1 MLVNKYLGEI
11 KKIGFLNFI
20 LFMAYFTNVRNYGFL
35 FGYLLTALILIKKDV
50 ILKYLDSNF
59 FLLLAFS
66 VTYGS
71 FYALNP
77 SKGSQFIL
85 IYILTPATIYLW
97 GKYFAKKISPES
109 LFLILLTF
117 GIFYSMPALISVLI
131 NIREGGFAQMERNIP
146 MFWSNEIMNA
156 TGMAA
161 YFMFNMCIPAIILV
175 SRKKMNILAIFLLS
189 IIFIL
194 SILCILRLGSRTQ
207 LGVIALTFLFS
218 FFTLALPTQTFKQNL
233 VSIISILIIG
243 SVVSRYVSFDWDAEW
258 TTSFAGRMKDSGG
271 DDLMSGGGRLGLW
284 QKSLEYLFEKPLGW
298 DVEEFGHS
306 HNLWLDVLRS
316 GGVLSFV
323 TLIFISS
330 RYILLLKRTL
340 LNAYISRDLKG
351 VLGNFTIALFAY
363 FMVEP
368 VFDGPFTFFTFF
380 CFLFGFAFTL
390 NEPLIVQSTS
400 NSGKVVSDQ

>member
-1 MLVNKYLGEI
+1 M
-11 KKIGFLNFI
+11 
-20 LFMAYFTNVRNYGFL
+20 
-35 FGYLLTALILIKKDV
+35 
-50 ILKYLDSNF
+50 
-59 FLLLAFS
+59 
-66 VTYGS
+66 
-71 FYALNP
+71 
-77 SKGSQFIL
+77 
-85 IYILTPATIYLW
+85 
-97 GKYFAKKISPES
+97 
-109 LFLILLTF
+109 ILLTF
-117 GIFYSMPALISVLI
+117 GILYSTPALISVLI
-131 NIREGGFAQMERNIP
+131 NIREGGFAQSERNIP
-146 MFWSNEIMNA
+146 MFWSNEEMNA

-175 SRKKMNILAIFLLS
+175 SRKKMNILAILLFS

-218 FFTLALPTQTFKQNL
+218 FFTLALPTQSFKQNL

-258 TTSFAGRMKDSGG
+258 TTSFAGRMKESGG
-271 DDLMSGGGRLGLW
+271 DDLMSGGGRLELW
-284 QKSLEYLFEKPLGW
+284 QKSLEHLFEKPLGW

-316 GGVLSFV
+316 GGVLSFI
-323 TLIFISS
+323 TLILISS

-340 LNAYISRDLKG
+340 LNVYINRDLKG
-351 VLGNFTIALFAY
+351 VLGNFSIALFAY

-390 NEPLIVQSTS
+390 NESLVVQS
-400 NSGKVVSDQ
+400 NSDTGKLVSDQ